1 MATNLATETTV
12 TTVQRSGFSRFWGTL
27 KQLFHELVGAVFA
40 VLAFAWV
47 QSAIRAW
54 TRDVAHWLVAA
65 AFGVAAAMGI
75 FSWTS
80 FRRARKLLRESQ

>member
-1 MATNLATETTV
+1 MATNLVREATVATP
-12 TTVQRSGFSRFWGTL
+12 RGGFSRFWSTL

-65 AFGVAAAMGI
+65 ALGVAVTMGI
-75 FSWTS
+75 FAWTS
-80 FRRARKLLRESQ
+80 FRRARNLQRRFQ